1 MGSRRRKRGL
11 GSLSRDPFGP
21 RKQTGGEKQGVTYK
35 PVSSKHAV
43 KRKLSIIRWPT
54 RKSTDLGRDLLM
66 SIGVCG
72 RMAEAMLRAMIIAV
86 SQELL
91 MWSRKFSLALLLLVA
106 AVRNAQAAD
115 DITAVKA
122 EELNR
127 FQGTWIVASMD
138 ICEDIC
144 ERRSSPEK
152 ETKFVVEGRTL
163 IISAEHGMAGML
175 QFAIDPTKIPKE
187 LDLTVTV
194 TVDGS
199 QRIRRAIY
207 EFERDTLKICFGAL
221 DGLDRPRDFTTVRKP
236 YVTVVLRRAAE

>member
-1 MGSRRRKRGL
+1 M
-11 GSLSRDPFGP
+11 
-21 RKQTGGEKQGVTYK
+21 
-35 PVSSKHAV
+35 
-43 KRKLSIIRWPT
+43 WP
-54 RKSTDLGRDLLM
+54 
-66 SIGVCG
+66 
-72 RMAEAMLRAMIIAV
+72 
-86 SQELL
+86 
-91 MWSRKFSLALLLLVA
+91 RKFSLALLLLVA

-138 ICEDIC
+138 ICE
-144 ERRSSPEK
+144 RRSSPEK

-163 IISAEHGMAGML
+163 LISAEHGTAGML
-175 QFAIDPTKIPKE
+175 QFAIDLTKIPKE

>member
-1 MGSRRRKRGL
+1 
-11 GSLSRDPFGP
+11 
-21 RKQTGGEKQGVTYK
+21 
-35 PVSSKHAV
+35 
-43 KRKLSIIRWPT
+43 
-54 RKSTDLGRDLLM
+54 M

-138 ICEDIC
+138 ICE
-144 ERRSSPEK
+144 RRSSPEK

-187 LDLTVTV
+187 LDLTV